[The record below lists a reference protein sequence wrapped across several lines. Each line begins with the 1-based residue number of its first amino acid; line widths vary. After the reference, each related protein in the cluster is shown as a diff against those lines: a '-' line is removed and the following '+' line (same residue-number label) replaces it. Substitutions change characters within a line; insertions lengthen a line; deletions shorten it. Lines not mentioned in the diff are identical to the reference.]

1 MHVLMTGG
9 TGLIG
14 AALCQRLAASGAK
27 LTILT
32 RDIQKAKHLAPID
45 GIHFIE
51 QLSEIKP
58 DTLFDAVVNLAGA
71 PIAKPWTKRYKQ
83 EIKQSRI
90 ALTKSLVGMLKTLTT
105 KPKVMVSGSAIGLYG
120 PHDDDEELIETS
132 PSVESFS
139 HDVCQEWEQAA
150 NKAEDF
156 GVRVVNLRTGVVLSK
171 KGGALAKMR
180 LPFKLGLGGPIGNGQ
195 QWMSWVHHDDIVSII
210 LFCIENN
217 IDGPVNATAPNP
229 VTNKTFADTYAKV
242 LHRPA
247 FLTTPAWFLKLVMGQ
262 MAQELLITGQR
273 VVPEKLEQAGF
284 KFAHP
289 ELEEALR
296 SVEIQ

>member
-27 LTILT
+27 LTVLT
-32 RDIQKAKHLAPID
+32 RDIQKAKHLVPID

-58 DTLFDAVVNLAGA
+58 DAVFDAVVNLAGA
-71 PIAKPWTKRYKQ
+71 PIAKPWTKRYKN
-83 EIKQSRI
+83 EIKKSRI
-90 ALTKSLVGMLKTLTT
+90 ALTKSLVSLLKTLNT
-105 KPKVMVSGSAIGLYG
+105 KPSVLVSGSAIGLYG
-120 PHDDDEELIETS
+120 PQEDDAELIETS

-150 NKAEDF
+150 NRAEEF
-156 GVRVVNLRTGVVLSK
+156 GMRVVNLRTGVVLSK

-180 LPFKLGLGGPIGNGQ
+180 LPFKLGLGGPISNGQ
-195 QWMSWVHHDDIVSII
+195 QWMSWVHLDDIVSII

-247 FLTTPAWFLKLVMGQ
+247 FLPMPAWFLKLVMGE
-262 MAQELLITGQR
+262 MAQELLICGQR

-289 ELEEALR
+289 ELEEALLALHSR
-296 SVEIQ
+296 

>member
-27 LTILT
+27 LTVLT
-32 RDIQKAKHLAPID
+32 RDIQKAKHLVPID

-58 DTLFDAVVNLAGA
+58 DMVFDAVVNLAGA
-71 PIAKPWTKRYKQ
+71 PIAKPWTKAYKK
-83 EIKQSRI
+83 EIKNSRI
-90 ALTKSLVGMLKTLTT
+90 ELTKHLVGTLKSMNT
-105 KPKVMVSGSAIGLYG
+105 KPNVLVSGSAIGLYG
-120 PHDDDEELIETS
+120 PHDDDEKLIESS

-156 GVRVVNLRTGVVLSK
+156 GIRVVNLRTGVVLSK

-195 QWMSWVHHDDIVSII
+195 QWMSWVHLDDIVSII

-242 LHRPA
+242 LHCPA

-284 KFAHP
+284 KFMHP
-289 ELEEALR
+289 ELEEALK
-296 SVEIQ
+296 SVENK